1 MDLGIAGRKAIV
13 CASSRGIGKACALAL
28 AQAGAAVVIN
38 GRDETVL
45 QESAQE
51 IRTATRSE
59 VIAVAADI
67 NEAEGQAR
75 LLSACPEPDILVNN
89 NAGPGY
95 PDLSELNRE
104 QIFECLT
111 MNMVVPFE
119 IANAVLDGMAG
130 RGFGRITCISSIS
143 VKMGVPGLELSGG
156 TRAGLTAFLS
166 GVSRRY
172 IDRNVTINHIL
183 PGYVDTARMREN
195 MGAAARKQ
203 GRGLQ
208 ALANEREQSI
218 PAKRFADPEEIGQ
231 TCAFLSS
238 RYAGYITGQN
248 FLIDG
253 GICNSL
259 F

>member
-38 GRDETVL
+38 GRDEAVL
-45 QESAQE
+45 QESAE
-51 IRTATRSE
+51 KIREATGTP
-59 VIAVAADI
+59 VTAVAADI
-67 NEAEGQAR
+67 NQAEGQAR
-75 LLSACPEPDILVNN
+75 LLSACPAPDILVNN

-95 PDLSELNRE
+95 PDLNELTRE

-130 RGFGRITCISSIS
+130 RGFGRVICISSIS

-156 TRAGLTAFLS
+156 ARAGLTAFLS

-183 PGYVDTARMREN
+183 PGYVDTARMRTN
-195 MGAAARKQ
+195 MSAAAEKQ
-203 GRGLQ
+203 GRDLR
-208 ALANEREQSI
+208 ALTEEREHSI

-248 FLIDG
+248 LLVDG
-253 GICNSL
+253 GICNTL